1 MAKDDGNDPFA
12 PRDATVMRPRP
23 GAGKR
28 GAADTGMPGAAPGA
42 RLARREGAEGASAD
56 LRDFMNS
63 GLNPLLQAAS
73 PLLILAG
80 KLRGMLSNPDVGA
93 LRRQVLEEIRRFED
107 RSNAAGVA
115 SGVISAARYALCA
128 TLDEA
133 VLSTPWGA
141 QSEWAGQTLLVTL
154 HRETWG
160 GEKFFEMLDGILA
173 DPARHIDLIELQ
185 YVCLALG
192 FAGKYQ
198 VQERGQSRLADIQ
211 SDLARRIASY
221 RGKRP
226 PELSLQW
233 RGVQDRRNPVLRY
246 VPWWMLAA
254 AGLLIVTVTY
264 VVLRERLA
272 TLSAPISEQI
282 AALGSV
288 PPVSAAPVASTAGPR
303 LRQLLAD
310 DEARGVLNIEEHGA
324 QTKVILIAKD
334 LFASGSATVNP
345 AYYDSLRRIA
355 RALNEVPGRAFV
367 IGHTDDQPLRSFRFE
382 NNAELSRARAI
393 NVTEILK
400 LAIDNPGRLSA
411 EGHGSSEPRYTPA
424 SSAENRARN
433 RRVEIIHVSES

>member
-1 MAKDDGNDPFA
+1 VAKDDGNDPFA

-28 GAADTGMPGAAPGA
+28 GAADAGTPGAAPGA
-42 RLARREGAEGASAD
+42 RSARRESADGVSGD

-107 RSNAAGVA
+107 RSNASGVA

-133 VLSTPWGA
+133 VLSTPWGG

-211 SDLARRIASY
+211 SDLARRIGSF
-221 RGKRP
+221 RGKWP
-226 PELSLQW
+226 EELSLQW

-246 VPWWMLAA
+246 VPWWVFAA
-254 AGLLIVTVTY
+254 AGLLIVTVTF

-282 AALGSV
+282 AALGSI
-288 PPVSAAPVASTAGPR
+288 PPVSSVPVASTAGLR

-367 IGHTDDQPLRSFRFE
+367 IGHTDDQPLRSFKFE
-382 NNAELSRARAI
+382 NNVELSRARAV

-411 EGHGSSEPRYTPA
+411 EGRGSSEPRYTPA
-424 SSAENRARN
+424 SLPENRARN

>member
-1 MAKDDGNDPFA
+1 VARDDGHDPFA

-28 GAADTGMPGAAPGA
+28 GAADAGAAGAAPAA
-42 RLARREGAEGASAD
+42 RLARRSSAD
-56 LRDFMNS
+56 GVSAELRDFMNS

-80 KLRGMLSNPDVGA
+80 KLRSTLSNPDVGG

-107 RSNAAGVA
+107 RSSASGVA

-160 GEKFFEMLDGILA
+160 GEKFFEMLDGILVDA
-173 DPARHIDLIELQ
+173 ARHIDLIELQ

-198 VQERGQSRLADIQ
+198 VADRGQSQLADIQ
-211 SDLARRIASY
+211 ADLARRIASL
-221 RGKRP
+221 RGKSP

-246 VPWWMLAA
+246 VPWWVFAA
-254 AGLLIVTVTY
+254 AGLLIVTVTF
-264 VVLRERLA
+264 VILREHLA

-282 AALGSV
+282 AALGSI
-288 PPVSAAPVASTAGPR
+288 PAPSAAPAASIAGPR

-310 DEARGVLNIEEHGA
+310 DETRGVLSIEEHGA
-324 QTKVILIAKD
+324 QTKVTLIAKD

-345 AYYDSLRRIA
+345 TYYDSLRRIA

-367 IGHTDDQPLRSFRFE
+367 IGHTDDQPLRSLKYE
-382 NNAELSRARAI
+382 NNVELSRARAL
-393 NVTEILK
+393 NVSEILK
-400 LAIDNPGRLSA
+400 LAIDNPGRLSS
-411 EGHGSSEPRYTPA
+411 EGRGSAEPRYTPA
-424 SSAENRARN
+424 SLPENRARN
-433 RRVEIIHVSES
+433 RRVEIIHVSEP

>member
-1 MAKDDGNDPFA
+1 VAKDDGNDPFA

-28 GAADTGMPGAAPGA
+28 GAADAGMPGAASGA
-42 RLARREGAEGASAD
+42 RLARRESADGVSAD

-107 RSNAAGVA
+107 RSSASGVA
-115 SGVISAARYALCA
+115 AGVISAARYALCA

-133 VLSTPWGA
+133 VLSTPWGG

-198 VQERGQSRLADIQ
+198 VADRGQSRLLEIQ
-211 SDLARRIASY
+211 ADLARRISTF

-226 PELSLQW
+226 DELSLQW

-246 VPWWMLAA
+246 VPWWVFAA
-254 AGLLIVTVTY
+254 AGVLIVTATFVI
-264 VVLRERLA
+264 LRERLA

-282 AALGSV
+282 AALGSI
-288 PPVSAAPVASTAGPR
+288 PAPSAAPVTSNAGPR

-367 IGHTDDQPLRSFRFE
+367 IGHTDDQPLRSFKFE
-382 NNAELSRARAI
+382 NNVELSRARAV

-411 EGHGSSEPRYTPA
+411 EGRGSAEPRYTPA
-424 SSAENRARN
+424 SLPENRARN
-433 RRVEIIHVSES
+433 RRVEIIHVSDS